1 MFGKKSNYING
12 AWIEGEG
19 EINNIN
25 PSDTND
31 LIDTYS
37 NASSNQLNNAVSS
50 AKVAQKKWEKVGIEK
65 RANILNDI
73 GSEIIKQSK
82 EIGTLLSREEGKTL
96 PEGIGEVVR
105 SGQQFQYY
113 AASALRQFGE
123 NIASTREGVS
133 VEMTR
138 EPVGVC
144 GIISPWNF
152 PIAIAAWKAAPAMAF
167 GNAVVLKPASQT
179 PASAIAL
186 TKIISNQKDIPEG
199 LFNLVL
205 GGGGTIGHQISGHS
219 GINAISFTGS
229 VSVGQT
235 IYMEAA
241 KTMKK
246 MQLEMGSK
254 NPLVV
259 MDDAD
264 LDIAVACATNGAYGG
279 TGQKCTASSRLI
291 VHEKVYK
298 DFIQRLIKSI
308 SALKVGHA
316 LKEGSQMGPASSET
330 QLHSNLDYVKKGKSE
345 AKLAFGGN
353 PINLDTPGYYMEPT
367 LFIDGD
373 NKSTIN
379 QEEMFGPIACVI
391 PVKSYEEGLEVANDT
406 IFGLSSG
413 IITQSLSKAADFKK
427 NIKTGVTT
435 VNLPTAGLDYHVPF
449 GGRKASSFG
458 PREQGTYAHEFF
470 THVKTAYVSPGKIN

>member
-12 AWIEGEG
+12 AWVEGEG

-31 LIDTYS
+31 LIDTYT
-37 NASSNQLNNAVSS
+37 NASSNQLNDAVSS

-82 EIGTLLSREEGKTL
+82 EIGTLLCREEGKTL

-186 TKIISNQKDIPEG
+186 TKIISDQKDIPEG

-205 GGGGTIGHQISGHS
+205 GSGGTIGHQISGHLD
-219 GINAISFTGS
+219 IDAISFTGS
-229 VSVGQT
+229 VNVGQT

-254 NPLVV
+254 NPLLV

-316 LKEGSQMGPASSET
+316 LKEGSQMGPVSSEA

-345 AKLAFGGN
+345 AKLAYGGN
-353 PINLDTPGYYMEPT
+353 LISLDTPGYYMEPA

>member
-1 MFGKKSNYING
+1 MSGKKSNYING
-12 AWIEGEG
+12 AWVEGEG

-37 NASSNQLNNAVSS
+37 NASSSQLNDAVSS
-50 AKVAQKKWEKVGIEK
+50 AKVAQKEWEKVGIEK

>member
-1 MFGKKSNYING
+1 MKNCNYVAG
-12 AWIEGEG
+12 QWVAGEG
-19 EINNIN
+19 SIKNIN

-31 LIDTYS
+31 VIDEYA
-37 NASSNQLNNAVSS
+37 NATSQQLNDAVES
-50 AKVAQKKWEKVGIEK
+50 AQLAQKKWEHVGIEK
-65 RANILNDI
+65 RANILHNI
-73 GSEIIKQSK
+73 GSELIKQSK

-123 NIASTREGVS
+123 NIASTRDGVS

-152 PIAIAAWKAAPAMAF
+152 PIAIAAWKSAPAIAF
-167 GNAVVLKPASQT
+167 GNAIVLKPASQT

-186 TKIISNQKDIPEG
+186 TKIISEQKDIPKG

-205 GGGGTIGHQISGHS
+205 GGGGTIGHQISNHVN
-219 GINAISFTGS
+219 INAISFTGS
-229 VSVGQT
+229 VGVGQT
-235 IYMEAA
+235 IYLEAA
-241 KTMKK
+241 KSMKK

-254 NPLVV
+254 NPLVI

-264 LDIAVACATNGAYGG
+264 LNIAVACATNGAYGG

-298 DFIQRLIKSI
+298 EFNEKLIESI
-308 SALKVGHA
+308 SSLKVGHA
-316 LKEGSQMGPASSET
+316 LDEGSQMGPVSSET
-330 QLHSNLDYVKKGKSE
+330 QLQSNLNYIEIGKNE
-345 AKLAFGGN
+345 AKLAYGGN
-353 PINLDTPGYYMEPT
+353 PMNMRTPGHYMEPT

-458 PREQGTYAHEFF
+458 PREQGTYAHDFF
-470 THVKTAYVSPGKIN
+470 THVKTTYVSPGKI

>member
-1 MFGKKSNYING
+1 MFGKKSNFING
-12 AWIEGEG
+12 AWVEGEG
-19 EINNIN
+19 EIININ

-31 LIDTYS
+31 VIDTYS
-37 NASSNQLNNAVSS
+37 NASSKQLNEAVS
-50 AKVAQKKWEKVGIEK
+50 AAQKAQKDWEKVGIEK
-65 RANILNDI
+65 RANILHDI
-73 GSEIIKQSK
+73 GNELIKQSK

-96 PEGIGEVVR
+96 PEGIGEVIR

-152 PIAIAAWKAAPAMAF
+152 PIAIAAWKSAPAMAF

-186 TKIISNQKDIPEG
+186 TKIISDQKDIPDG

-205 GGGGTIGHQISGHS
+205 GGGGTIGQQISGHKD
-219 GINAISFTGS
+219 INAISFTGS
-229 VSVGQT
+229 VGVGQT

-241 KTMKK
+241 KSMKK

-298 DFIQRLIKSI
+298 EFIEKLIENLKG
-308 SALKVGHA
+308 LKVGHA
-316 LKEGSQMGPASSET
+316 LEESSQMGPVSSET
-330 QLHSNLDYVKKGKSE
+330 QLQSNLDYIEIGKKE
-345 AKLAFGGN
+345 ATLAYGGN
-353 PINLDTPGYYMEPT
+353 PMNMRTPGHYMEPT
-367 LFIDGD
+367 LFIDGN
-373 NKSTIN
+373 NKTTIN

-470 THVKTAYVSPGKIN
+470 THVKTTYVSPGKI